1 METER
6 CRSLGNKKF
15 DFLDI
20 KQFQYCARYG
30 YGLMDAGA
38 LVVEAEAWKRANK
51 HLPDQLSYKKSV
63 VPGGKKSLEG
73 QEVTYSFNVDTSDSG
88 DELIERLEHVTC
100 IISAKVNGRR
110 GNVRFFIQS
119 PSGKDY
125 FQVGFANFQAQNQ

>member
-6 CRSLGNKKF
+6 CRSMGNKN
-15 DFLDI
+15 LDLI
-20 KQFQYCARYG
+20 DSNNFQYCARYG

-38 LVVEAEAWKRANK
+38 LVVEAEAWKKANK
-51 HLPDQLSYKKSV
+51 HLPDQMSYKKPV
-63 VPGGKKSLEG
+63 IPGGKKSLQG

-88 DELIERLEHVTC
+88 GELIERLEHVTC

-119 PSGKDY
+119 PSGKD
-125 FQVGFANFQAQNQ
+125 